1 MTHSSLGQKVAA
13 LGRILSWLLCSA
25 LRHSVVMVSCFA
37 SLYAQEAFRPPEA
50 HPIERYKAAWSRNPF
65 TTKTAPSVAPTGSF
79 AQDFVL
85 ASMYQVSGETVVIV
99 ANTKTRERIRLRNDE
114 PAPNGMK
121 VKAVFIEDTRKNS
134 SAELV
139 LGGETAVLRYQ
150 DQAFKQMAAHKATED
165 LVESL
170 VNKQPDAMAVNVDPQ
185 NSSGT
190 GSPIDLTATVSSVP
204 SGRRARLVI
213 PAPQ

>member
-1 MTHSSLGQKVAA
+1 
-13 LGRILSWLLCSA
+13 
-25 LRHSVVMVSCFA
+25 VSCSA
-37 SLYAQEAFRPPEA
+37 SLYSQEAFTPPEA
-50 HPIERYKAAWSRNPF
+50 HPIERYKATWSKHPF
-65 TTKTAPSVAPTGSF
+65 TLKTAPSVAPTGSF
-79 AQDFVL
+79 AQDLVL

-114 PAPNGMK
+114 SAPNGMK
-121 VKAVFIEDTRKNS
+121 VKAAFIEDTRKNS

-165 LVESL
+165 FVESL
-170 VNKQPDAMAVNVDPQ
+170 INKQPDAMAVNVDPQ
-185 NSSGT
+185 NASGM
-190 GSPIDLTATVSSVP
+190 GGPIDLTATISSVP

-213 PAPQ
+213 PKP